1 MMDSI
6 EVLIVE
12 DKTLVAAS
20 IEAMLEKH
28 NLKVIGKCRSG
39 EEAIK
44 LCEQIIPDLILMDI
58 ELAGAMDGISTAE
71 MIHQRAQIPIIY
83 LSDYTDSKTVDRAKK
98 TLPANYLSKPFQ
110 EVDLIRAIDIAFH
123 HHKAMQQEI
132 SGSLLDGFIFVR
144 TDNQA
149 YKKLAYADILYL
161 KADRA
166 YCHIITEKETLMLST
181 SMNHIQEQLAHKIFI
196 KVHRSYVININKIT
210 AIEGRQIHMGK
221 HRIQMNEESHSE
233 LLKRLKLIK

>member
-12 DKTLVAAS
+12 DKSLVAAA
-20 IEAMLEKH
+20 ITAMLEKH
-28 NLKVIGKCRSG
+28 NLTVIGNCRSG

-44 LCEQIIPDLILMDI
+44 LCEQITPDLILMDI

-71 MIHQRAQIPIIY
+71 MIHQRAAIPIIY
-83 LSDYTDSKTVDRAKK
+83 LSDYTDRKTVDRAKK

-123 HHKAMQQEI
+123 HHKATQQET
-132 SGSLLDGFIFVR
+132 SPSLLEGFIFVR

-149 YKKLAYADILYL
+149 YKKLAYSDILYL

-166 YCHIITEKETLMLST
+166 YCHIITEKDTLILST
-181 SMNHIQEQLAHKIFI
+181 SMNHIQEQLAQRIFI
-196 KVHRSYVININKIT
+196 KVHRSYVVNINKIT
-210 AIEGRQIHMGK
+210 GIEGRQIHIGK